1 MSEKVG
7 GVGTV
12 AGQADVLT
20 HVTTHHQSFWC
31 TVRSIALLSP
41 DRGHLQSREG
51 RLFLRLDA
59 LERAQHNGI
68 MEQTAPE
75 GAHSPLT
82 CASILLP
89 LGGGGINI
97 LLASSHPLARSTNP
111 MCDEFFCVTINSS

>member
-7 GVGTV
+7 EVGTV

-41 DRGHLQSREG
+41 DGGHLQSREG

-59 LERAQHNGI
+59 LDLERAQHNGI
-68 MEQTAPE
+68 MESKLHQKVLTAR
-75 GAHSPLT
+75 SPVPPFRS
-82 CASILLP
+82 ASV
-89 LGGGGINI
+89 GGGINI
-97 LLASSHPLARSTNP
+97 LL
-111 MCDEFFCVTINSS
+111 D

>member
-41 DRGHLQSREG
+41 DGGHLQSREG

-59 LERAQHNGI
+59 LWNVHST
-68 MEQTAPE
+68 TASWSKL
-75 GAHSPLT
+75 HQKVLT
-82 CASILLP
+82 
-89 LGGGGINI
+89 
-97 LLASSHPLARSTNP
+97 ARSP
-111 MCDEFFCVTINSS
+111 VPPFCFRWGGEELIFY

>member
-41 DRGHLQSREG
+41 DGGHLQSREG

-97 LLASSHPLARSTNP
+97 LLAPSHPLLSRVGILVWDQPIAQ
-111 MCDEFFCVTINSS
+111 